1 LAGSFTLLRVL
12 LLASR
17 RSSLAAAASC
27 LLACGAATL
36 APSPPAPPPSAAAPA
51 EPSAGPPAALAPSAA
66 LSFAEAPPEQLRP
79 YQGAFLADDVGAAFP
94 ERAVLERTSS
104 LRLRRDAPEGTA
116 DRLEQLTFPR
126 VVVVVEKEQDAVRF
140 VLEYS
145 AVRMLFWAALGAFR
159 PVPLKPA
166 RLALRPGVYPQGPP
180 GDPERDQVGVWVVPG
195 WHDEPLYRQDPWIE
209 VEVRDMELRARGWL
223 DTSSFG
229 VVFTPEP
236 APSVRD
242 HVGVLQGAWLLESPR
257 GARIA
262 RVTPPDGNPP
272 GINRWFDDLG
282 SPIRGFRRVR
292 YGGYST
298 WIQGYVSEDLFR
310 YAVPRTG
317 YGRGQGHHVEAV
329 RTAKRLPLTLRV
341 VARADLFD
349 APRGDLCGR
358 NRAPLLIP
366 DRLPRRV
373 EAGRREIE
381 VPLYEVG
388 YARVWVEEGK
398 VSEAPPE
405 ASAFASPSASTPP
418 R

>member
-1 LAGSFTLLRVL
+1 ML

-17 RSSLAAAASC
+17 RSSVAAVSSC
-27 LLACGAATL
+27 LLACGAASL
-36 APSPPAPPPSAAAPA
+36 APSPPAPPPSAAAPTEPCA
-51 EPSAGPPAALAPSAA
+51 EPPAALAPSAA
-66 LSFAEAPPEQLRP
+66 LSSAEAPPEQLRP

-94 ERAVLERTSS
+94 ERAILERTAS
-104 LRLRRDAPEGTA
+104 LRLRRDAPEGLA
-116 DRLEQLTFPR
+116 DRLDPLTSPR
-126 VVVVVEKEQDAVRF
+126 VVVVVEKTPEAIRF
-140 VLEYS
+140 VLDHS
-145 AVRMLFWAALGAFR
+145 AVRMLFWAAPGAFR

-166 RLALRPGVYPQGPP
+166 RLALRPGVYPEGPP

-195 WHDEPLYRQDPWIE
+195 WDGEPLSRKDPWIE

-236 APSVRD
+236 APGVRD

-262 RVTPPDGNPP
+262 RVTPPDGEPP
-272 GINRWFDDLG
+272 SINRWFDDLG
-282 SPIRGFRRVR
+282 SPVRGFRRVR
-292 YGGYST
+292 YGGYRS
-298 WIQGYVSEDLFR
+298 WIQGYVLEGFFR
-310 YAVPRTG
+310 PTEPRTG
-317 YGRGQGHHVEAV
+317 YGRGHGHRVYGV
-329 RTAKRLPLTLRV
+329 RTGKRLPLTLRV
-341 VARADLFD
+341 AAGVDLFD

-358 NRAPLLIP
+358 TRAPLLIP

-381 VPLYEVG
+381 VPLYEAG
-388 YARVWVEEGK
+388 YARVWVEEAK

-405 ASAFASPSASTPP
+405 ASASAAPSASAPP